1 MADRFITATLLCGCD
16 VDVDTPDG
24 VPIGVELVQCPA
36 GCNVDDEPAGP
47 YLVTWRQAIA
57 VTVANLTVPAIE
69 VEGELAD
76 VQLPGTPRVERPA
89 SPSGDSAG
97 NHSAPPDLAL
107 PPTPNEP
114 SYFTPGTPLVPGDV
128 TTSPKT
134 SDEWRA
140 IAHSRGF
147 AHSLLLVRARDLST
161 HHKLAKPH
169 NLGDI
174 DEVLT
179 PLVMEWLDEHHPV
192 KP

>member
-1 MADRFITATLLCGCD
+1 MADRFITATLPCGCTAL
-16 VDVDTPDG
+16 VDAPDG
-24 VPIGVELVQCPA
+24 VEVGVELVACPEGCHEA
-36 GCNVDDEPAGP
+36 GGAPAGP
-47 YLVTWRQAIA
+47 FLVTWRQVVVTTA
-57 VTVANLTVPAIE
+57 VPLAVPAIE
-69 VEGELAD
+69 VEGELAG
-76 VQLPGTPRVERPA
+76 VQLPGVPRVEQPPPA
-89 SPSGDSAG
+89 GDSAG
-97 NHSAPPDLAL
+97 NHSAPPAATL
-107 PPTPNEP
+107 PPPPDEP

-128 TTSPKT
+128 TSSPKS

-147 AHSLLLVRARDLST
+147 AHSLLLVRARELST